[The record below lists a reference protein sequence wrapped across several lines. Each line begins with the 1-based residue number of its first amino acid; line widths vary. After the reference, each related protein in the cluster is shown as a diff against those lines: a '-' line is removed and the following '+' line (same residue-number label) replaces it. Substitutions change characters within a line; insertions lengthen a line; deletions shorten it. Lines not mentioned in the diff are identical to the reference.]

1 MSVLTKDM
9 ALRAAK
15 RAIFFL
21 LALCITG
28 NSWVA
33 AQELVFVGSCTTP
46 GNASRVCVSGDYAY
60 ISESEYGLRII
71 SIADPAYPVMVGSY
85 DSQSY
90 YANNIFAE
98 NEYAYLVG
106 SDGLEV
112 INVSDPLNPS
122 LAGSYSTLDDAFS
135 IFLRGNQAYV
145 GGYLFFEIIDVTD
158 PSAPDQVGY
167 YNYDDY
173 ACVTGIFVAGE
184 YVYITSNA
192 CGLFCM
198 YGWCSFDIFD
208 VGDPTLPAP
217 VSSLHFGDIPS
228 GIFVVD
234 DYAYLSAYYPSLT
247 VIDISDLTYPGV
259 IGDWSA
265 GTGYPSH
272 DVFVAGS
279 HAFIAGS
286 VDGVY
291 VISITDPANPS
302 IVASYN
308 TPLEASDIY
317 VAGDYVYV
325 TDHTSFII
333 LRFIN
338 VLCDDTYTPGD
349 CNGNGV
355 ALEMADVIAMIGMY
369 RGNTL
374 PNYTCN
380 CSPHGN
386 FFAPHADPDGNCVAF
401 ELNDVVTEIAAY
413 RGSALVSGCADCPPM
428 D

>member
-1 MSVLTKDM
+1 M
-9 ALRAAK
+9 AVRAAK
-15 RAIFFL
+15 GTFTIL
-21 LALCITG
+21 LGLCITG
-28 NSWVA
+28 NSWVE
-33 AQELVFVGSCTTP
+33 AQELEFVGSCTTP
-46 GNASRVCVSGDYAY
+46 GNASRVSVSGDYAY
-60 ISESEYGLRII
+60 ISESEYGLRIV
-71 SIADPAYPVMVGSY
+71 SIADPANPVIVGSY

-90 YANNIFAE
+90 YANNILAE

-135 IFLRGNQAYV
+135 IFLHGNQAYV
-145 GGYLFFEIIDVTD
+145 GGHTFFEIIDIAD
-158 PSAPDQVGY
+158 PTAPDQVGY
-167 YNYDDY
+167 FSNFADY

-198 YGWCSFDIFD
+198 YGWCSFDIFNI
-208 VGDPTLPAP
+208 GDPTLPAP
-217 VSSLHFGDIPS
+217 VSSLAFGDIPS
-228 GIFVVD
+228 GIFVAD

-247 VIDISDLTYPGV
+247 VIDISDPTYPGI

-317 VAGDYVYV
+317 VVGDYVYV

-369 RGNTL
+369 RGNIL

-386 FFAPHADPDGNCVAF
+386 FFAPYADPDGNCVAF
-401 ELNDVVTEIAAY
+401 ELNDVVTEIGAY
-413 RGSALVSGCADCPPM
+413 RGSAPVSGCADCPPM